1 MSLASTEAIVTHYL
15 LEFRELGVG
24 MKLLHGPGSAELGPT
39 CFRSKL
45 IPPRQEDGLVRRSIP
60 RRNRST

>member
-24 MKLLHGPGSAELGPT
+24 MKLSMAQAPLSSARPASV
-39 CFRSKL
+39 RS
-45 IPPRQEDGLVRRSIP
+45 
-60 RRNRST
+60 